1 MCYIQASQQREVL
14 FEKRDRMKILI
25 VGAGAMG
32 CLFGGRLKAQ
42 HAEVVLY
49 NRNNPHV
56 EKINKSGLTIVE
68 RDNKETSIPVTV
80 VQEVSKTV
88 AYDVVLVL
96 VKAHATQVV
105 MDTMKGSFSHET
117 LLITMQN
124 GLGNLETLKKLFP
137 NNPVVAGTMG
147 CGASV
152 ERDGRILHRG
162 WGMNYIGQAEG
173 AEAQEKLGTFISLLN
188 RSELKTELAEDVQS
202 VIWNKLF
209 VNVAFN
215 SLTAL
220 TRLRNGDIL
229 NTDEGQTLLRNVVN
243 EAVMVAKAEG
253 VSADSEKVI
262 STCLKMGREDIG
274 ANKSSMLMDI
284 LHKRKTEIDAING
297 AVTKIG
303 KRHGLETPY
312 NEMITGILKVIE
324 ANYELQVD

>member
-1 MCYIQASQQREVL
+1 
-14 FEKRDRMKILI
+14 MKILI

-42 HAEVVLY
+42 QAEVVLY

-56 EKINKSGLTIVE
+56 EKINRSGLTIVE
-68 RDNKETSIPVTV
+68 RDNKETTVPLTV
-80 VQEVSKTV
+80 VQEVSKTA

-105 MDTMKGSFSHET
+105 METMKDSFSPET

-124 GLGNLETLKKLFP
+124 GLGNLETLIKLFP
-137 NNPVVAGTMG
+137 DNPVVAGTMG

-152 ERDGRILHRG
+152 ESDGRILHRG
-162 WGMNYIGQAEG
+162 WGMNYIGRAED
-173 AEAQEKLGTFISLLN
+173 AEAHGKLMEFISLLN

-229 NTDEGQTLLRNVVN
+229 NTDEGKALLRNVVS
-243 EAVMVAKAEG
+243 EAVRVAEAEG
-253 VSADSEKVI
+253 VSADLEQVI
-262 STCLKMGREDIG
+262 ANCLKMGREDIG
-274 ANKSSMLMDI
+274 ANKSSMLMDV

-297 AVTKIG
+297 AVAKIG
-303 KRHGLETPY
+303 KEHGLETPH
-312 NEMITGILKVIE
+312 NELITGIVKVIE
-324 ANYELQVD
+324 SNYELQVD